1 MSTQNQIN
9 DESPLDF
16 FEKESVFHSIFDPV
30 TISHDPSIKNPL
42 WTIVPSKFDYS
53 SLGQPLLCGQFQK
66 KAKAIGCW
74 VKRYYFLFEN
84 HIAYA
89 SSKSVNKIKK
99 YLSLEG
105 LKVWIPRG
113 EKTDDKEPLSTMLG
127 FFRSTQAFILK
138 VPSKETQDQWIERLR
153 TKCIMINVSHFY
165 TIQHLLGKGSYGK
178 VYMMQSKADKKTY
191 AAKVISKNQM
201 ITRLLGLDTLYTEIK
216 NLRKV
221 NHPNIVKLKEVFE
234 TPSSIYL
241 IMDYV
246 EGEELKTYLQTK
258 GKFTEEDCVPIMKNI
273 LETVHYLHENKIIH
287 RDLKLEN
294 ILIPSNTTSEIKL
307 IDFGLSVDLTECREA
322 KRGGT
327 PGYIAPEVLKAEAS
341 RIQVDPKCDMF
352 SLGCLFYRLLTGGK
366 LFLGSTAKE
375 VLENNK
381 ECYINPSKIS
391 FLIKSIQARNVL
403 MKMLEADPLKRIS
416 AAEALDHPFFNPDK
430 IPSFTEFLDSQEEIK
445 IAKTSNYAFDMSQ
458 IKETN
463 IFSSSRVFDSNGTIC
478 MAPHIPHD
486 NLRQST
492 NLTIPLK
499 SPLLGLTN
507 EFSCQTIS
515 VVGTNYAGESSI
527 GSCMTPTRLNFDER
541 NQNFGS
547 ASNSPM
553 HMSPSSRLKVGYS
566 PVSKSSFS
574 NNLARKII
582 SHETSPVSA
591 GEFSTPGSKRLA
603 FSGGFGDFVTQFD
616 HPNYL
621 TKKLVS
627 IGETREGDSSASNNG
642 GSNRNAK

>member
-1 MSTQNQIN
+1 MSTHTQTQIN
-9 DESPLDF
+9 DESPPDF

-30 TISHDPSIKNPL
+30 TISNDPSIKNPL
-42 WTIVPSKFDYS
+42 WITVPSKFDYS
-53 SLGQPLLCGQFQK
+53 SLGSPIFCGQFQK
-66 KAKAIGCW
+66 KAKALGCW

-84 HIAYA
+84 HLAYA
-89 SSKSVNKIKK
+89 SSKGVNKIKK
-99 YLSLEG
+99 YIALEG

-113 EKTDDKEPLSTMLG
+113 EKADDKETPSAMLG
-127 FFRSTQAFILK
+127 FFRSSQAFILK
-138 VPSKETQDQWIERLR
+138 LPSKEIQDQWMGHLR
-153 TKCIMINVSHFY
+153 NKCIMINISQSY
-165 TIQHLLGKGSYGK
+165 SIQHLLGKGSYGK
-178 VYMMQSKADKKTY
+178 VYMVQNKVDKKTY

-216 NLRKV
+216 NLRKID
-221 NHPNIVKLKEVFE
+221 HPNIVKLKEVFE

-246 EGEELKTYLQTK
+246 DGEELKTCLQTR
-258 GKFTEEDCVPIMKNI
+258 GKFTEEECIPIMKNI
-273 LETVHYLHENKIIH
+273 LETINHLHENKIIH

-294 ILIPSNTTSEIKL
+294 ILIPTNSTSDIKL
-307 IDFGLSVDLTECREA
+307 IDFGLSVDLTEFREA

-341 RIQVDPKCDMF
+341 KIIVDPKCDMF

-391 FLIKSIQARNVL
+391 FLIKSIQARNIL
-403 MKMLEADPLKRIS
+403 MRMLESDPIKRIN
-416 AAEALDHPFFNPDK
+416 AAEALEHPFFSGEK
-430 IPSFTEFLDSQEEIK
+430 IPSFTEFLDSQEEIQ
-445 IAKTSNYAFDMSQ
+445 IAKTSNYAFDMCQ

-478 MAPHIPHD
+478 CAPHIPHD
-486 NLRQST
+486 NLKQSS
-492 NLTIPLK
+492 PFK
-499 SPLLGLTN
+499 SPLINLTN

-515 VVGTNYAGESSI
+515 VVGTNYAGESSA
-527 GSCMTPTRLNFDER
+527 GSCMTPTRLNFDEKT
-541 NQNFGS
+541 QNFGS
-547 ASNSPM
+547 ASNSPC
-553 HMSPSSRLKVGYS
+553 HGMSPSSRLKVGYS
-566 PVSKSSFS
+566 PVNKSSFS
-574 NNLARKII
+574 NSLARKII
-582 SHETSPVSA
+582 SQETSPVSA
-591 GEFSTPGSKRLA
+591 SEFSTPGSKRLA
-603 FSGGFGDFVTQFD
+603 LSGGFGDFVSQFD